1 MDSIS
6 SLTSLN
12 NLSRTAYA
20 NSQRTAALT
29 PLEESW
35 QRRLLGEATP
45 AAESLNF
52 SGMLQ
57 TALAEVQ
64 QAQKVSDQMTV
75 AMLLGAAD
83 IHEATIAME
92 KATLTL
98 RTFIQVRDKMLEAY
112 QEIMRMQV

>member
-1 MDSIS
+1 MDGLSNLNALGRAAYS
-6 SLTSLN
+6 ST
-12 NLSRTAYA
+12 
-20 NSQRTAALT
+20 QRSNQLT
-29 PLEESW
+29 PLQERW
-35 QRRLLGEATP
+35 QVRLLGENQP
-45 AAESLNF
+45 DQSLNF

-57 TALAEVQ
+57 TALADVQ
-64 QAQKVSDQMTV
+64 MAQKVSDQTTV

-83 IHEATIAME
+83 LHEATIAME